1 MNKNTIRQVAL
12 IAWSISSIFIWGGF
26 IYNNFNYL
34 DKILSFADIIDT
46 SLNTYFAAM
55 EFYSFT
61 LIRNFFIT
69 FAVTK
74 VISIIKNSIIEFLDS
89 IEGKDK

>member
-34 DKILSFADIIDT
+34 DKILSFADIDT

-69 FAVTK
+69 FAYTK
-74 VISIIKNSIIEFLDS
+74 VISIIKNCIIEFLDS

>member
-1 MNKNTIRQVAL
+1 MKNTIRQVAL

-34 DKILSFADIIDT
+34 DKILSFADIDT

-69 FAVTK
+69 FAYTK
-74 VISIIKNSIIEFLDS
+74 VISIIKNCIIEFLDS